1 MVNKEDAVDV
11 AANTHLTTFLH
22 QFAGTAR
29 PVSNRVDPGLVP
41 LLAEAARVSR
51 SAIVITAADLDAPG
65 PTILWVNDAFER
77 LTGYR
82 FEEVV
87 GQSPRLLQG
96 PATDRRVL
104 DRLRYLVERGQDF
117 EGEAIN
123 YRADGSPFV
132 MSWRTSAIRGPD
144 GTATHFVAIQDDV
157 TEQRLHASG
166 DRAATLALQE
176 VLLPSLPRRIGPFE
190 VGHTYRPADFA
201 LIGGDWVDV
210 ISLPNGSKTLVV
222 VGDVTGHG
230 AQAVATMGQLRW
242 ATQAAALAGLTL
254 SGVMAT
260 LRRLAALQGLVATL
274 LLVVLDDTGQLE
286 YLCAG
291 HPPALIVGT
300 DGQVRELATTA
311 PLIGVT
317 CSGPDRTATGQMIAG
332 EVLVAYTDGLI
343 ERRGHDLDEG
353 LAALRAAALG
363 LVTPHETTDPNLPP
377 DTLARAIV
385 DAMTADDVG
394 EDDIALMTLRLSS
407 SPAAA
412 TACDP

>member
-1 MVNKEDAVDV
+1 MNNQDARIIATSNDLSELVLQV
-11 AANTHLTTFLH
+11 AGA
-22 QFAGTAR
+22 AR
-29 PVSNRVDPGLVP
+29 PVRDRVDPELIP

-51 SAIVITAADLDAPG
+51 SAIVVTDAELDAPG

-77 LTGYR
+77 ITGYR
-82 FEEVV
+82 ADEVV

-123 YRADGSPFV
+123 YRADGTPFV

-144 GTATHFVAIQDDV
+144 GTATHFVGIQDDV
-157 TEQRLHASG
+157 TAQRLHASG

-210 ISLPNGSKTLVV
+210 IALPHGSKTLVV

-230 AQAVATMGQLRW
+230 ARAVATMGQLRW

-260 LRRLAALQGLVATL
+260 LRRLAALQDLVATL
-274 LLVVLDDTGQLE
+274 LLVVLDETGKLE

-317 CSGPDRTATGQMIAG
+317 CAGPDRTAAGQMVAG

-353 LAALRAAALG
+353 LTALRAAALR
-363 LVTPHETTDPNLPP
+363 LVTSHPSTGSQVPP

-385 DAMTADDVG
+385 DAMTADGVG
-394 EDDIALMTLRLSS
+394 EDDIALVTLCLG
-407 SPAAA
+407 PPLAAEL
-412 TACDP
+412 TCDP